1 MFNFLRDEHGA
12 SAAEYA
18 LMLAVIS
25 GGVAVASLGLS
36 DSIAVALGRA
46 QGKFALVGGGQAA
59 ASSASASSAAG
70 GEAGAAPEEGLSA
83 AGNNGKGNG
92 YGRGKGDNGQGN
104 AYGKTK

>member
-1 MFNFLRDEHGA
+1 MLKFLREERGA

-25 GGVAVASLGLS
+25 GGVAVATLGLS

-46 QGKFALVGGGQAA
+46 QSEFALIGGGQPAA
-59 ASSASASSAAG
+59 VASAS
-70 GEAGAAPEEGLSA
+70 GEAGAAPEEGVAA
-83 AGNNGKGNG
+83 AGKSGKAAALGH
-92 YGRGKGDNGQGN
+92 GKDNNGQGN

>member
-1 MFNFLRDEHGA
+1 MLKFLREERGA

-25 GGVAVASLGLS
+25 GGVAVATLGLS

-46 QGKFALVGGGQAA
+46 QSEFALIGGGQPAA
-59 ASSASASSAAG
+59 VASASSAAG
-70 GEAGAAPEEGLSA
+70 GEAAGKSGKAAALGH
-83 AGNNGKGNG
+83 GKDN
-92 YGRGKGDNGQGN
+92 NGQGN